1 MYNALYATNFLSTL
15 NDNYQKM
22 LGMLVV
28 TGWVSSEWKPLVI
41 SITGAALVLPYIFC
55 SPLANRAVQR
65 YGKQRVVR
73 VCKIL
78 EIPIVLLA
86 VLGFLLKDPTF
97 FTQYENTT
105 IIATALV
112 VLSIF
117 LIGIQSSMY
126 SPAKYGLIR
135 DIGGIENVS
144 RGMGG
149 MESLSF
155 LGMLL
160 ATGLAAFMVD
170 HFSERP
176 VIYSSLLLI
185 LAVAGWIAS
194 LLISAEEV
202 NSDQKESLN
211 PFAYM
216 KSSHRMALQYKGLN
230 SVIYV
235 LSIFWWFATTIQL
248 CTIVYCQDAMGL
260 EKGEPGIIMCIA
272 AIGISL
278 GCVVSGYIG
287 NRRKGEVNNV
297 PLYGLLIVL
306 GLLGI
311 FLLNAGHYII
321 FTILIFF
328 VGIFG
333 GMFKV
338 PLDAAI
344 QRTVRQDE
352 LNTILAYFNQVSFLF
367 MFGASVTY
375 YIITAILPQ
384 RYVFLMLGIV
394 MAGASAWLAYDY
406 PPVKQH
412 FFKKY
417 TSKKS

>member
-1 MYNALYATNFLSTL
+1 MFKALYTTNFLSTL

-28 TGWVSSEWKPLVI
+28 TTWVTSEWKPLVI

-55 SPLANRAVQR
+55 SPLANRAAQV
-65 YGKQRVVR
+65 YGKKKVVR

-86 VLGFLLKDPTF
+86 AIGFMMKDERVFP
-97 FTQYENTT
+97 QYRYTT
-105 IIATALV
+105 IIATVLV
-112 VLSIF
+112 VLAIF

-135 DIGGIENVS
+135 DIGGVNNVS

-170 HFSERP
+170 NFSDRP
-176 VIYSSLLLI
+176 IVYSLLLII
-185 LAVAGWIAS
+185 LAVAGYIAS
-194 LLISAEEV
+194 LFIKADEI

-211 PFAYM
+211 PFYYM
-216 KSSHRMALQYKGLN
+216 RSTHNMVLQYKGIN
-230 SVIYV
+230 SVIYI

-248 CTIVYCQDAMGL
+248 CVIIYCQDVMGL

-272 AIGISL
+272 AVGISI
-278 GCVVSGYIG
+278 GCGISGQIG
-287 NRRKGEVNNV
+287 NKLFNEISRV
-297 PLYGLLIVL
+297 PIYGTILSI
-306 GLLGI
+306 GLFAI
-311 FLLNAGHYII
+311 FALNAKHYIV
-321 FTILIFF
+321 FTIILFF
-328 VGIFG
+328 VGVMG

-338 PLDAAI
+338 PLDTAI
-344 QRTVRQDE
+344 QSTVKHDE
-352 LNTILAYFNQVSFLF
+352 LNTVLAYFNQISFIF
-367 MFGASVTY
+367 MLGASITY
-375 YIITAILPQ
+375 YVMTVILPQ
-384 RYVFLMLGIV
+384 RYVFLMLAIV
-394 MAGASAWLAYDY
+394 MLMASIWL
-406 PPVKQH
+406 H
-412 FFKKY
+412 ILLNKKDVNICRRVG
-417 TSKKS
+417 K